1 MPEGISSGDGMNERL
16 ILESWKEI
24 SAYLDRSVKT
34 CQIWETKLGLPIH
47 RLDGTPN
54 ARVFAYPAELDR
66 WVNDKLHSPDN
77 HAPGSVLVLRLKK
90 KKIVLVAGA
99 LVGLA
104 VAAGFIGHFVF
115 RKPVVF
121 PSSSLASVAFLP
133 FDNLTGDETLEPWRS
148 ALPELFYVKFLQS
161 RVVSIS
167 QPWAALR
174 KLDLSD
180 ALKYTPE
187 DLKKISGSIKGIDHI
202 ATGSLVRSDGDVI
215 LSLSLHDSKTGET
228 IQSLRAISRGE
239 KGLFAAVDELT
250 KKIKLA
256 LNVPRRLVSLDI
268 DEKVSHIVTGSS
280 EALKYYCQGI
290 RGLRA
295 GDLDEAISRLEKA
308 TAIDPE
314 FGEAFFQLF
323 RAAHAAYLRSG
334 NRTAKDEAIRYG
346 QKAFASIDR
355 INAWTRGDLIND
367 YLLDLQGNY
376 PLALAEFKKLRA
388 IRSGDPIITLQLAQI
403 YSIQEEY
410 RKVFALLDNESAQQ
424 DSRNILLLANAYV
437 RTGQYDR
444 GEELLDD
451 HLGKT
456 PKASP
461 IFLHAREM
469 CALSQGKFDEA
480 LAFNDR
486 ATMGRSPDFID
497 DGKAP
502 ILITRDDF
510 AGAEKELR
518 RFLDQRNLLEVFE
531 GFCHLSGLSLT
542 QGKVGEALS
551 LAGSAAEKAKGIYD
565 WHYQKRSHFLLANL
579 YRLSGNLPEALT
591 ESEKACPCYEEDDHF
606 LNPETKAAIFN
617 EYDDISCLPYFHQRA
632 LINLEM
638 GRVEGFEK
646 QLAEIKLLIERS
658 AHPKLMRAYYHLL
671 GHRALRDKE
680 FDIAIGHFWKA
691 LSLLSF
697 SGAVGLW
704 PYPSGQEH
712 DIDSAQYYYSLA
724 EAYDQAGRAWSALD
738 LYRKIPP
745 YWEQRIISGEIYAR
759 SFYRIAKIYDRGRR
773 PPGTSGDQIR
783 ADKAAAVEN
792 YRKFLSLWRDAD
804 PLFAAEVEDARA
816 RLAALEAE

>member
-1 MPEGISSGDGMNERL
+1 MNERP

-24 SAYLDRSVKT
+24 AAYLDRSVKT

-66 WVNDKLHSPDN
+66 WVNDKLHSPDI

-90 KKIVLVAGA
+90 KKIVLVAVA
-99 LVGLA
+99 LAGLA
-104 VAAGFIGHFVF
+104 VAAGLIRHSFL
-115 RKPVVF
+115 RQRVVI
-121 PSSSLASVAFLP
+121 PSSPLASVVFLP
-133 FDNLTGDETLEPWRS
+133 FDNLTGDETLESWRS
-148 ALPELFYVKFLQS
+148 ALPELFYAKFLQS

-174 KLDLSD
+174 KLGLND
-180 ALKYTPE
+180 ALNYTPE
-187 DLKKISGSIKGIDHI
+187 DLKKISGSIRDVVHI
-202 ATGSLVRSDGDVI
+202 VTGSLVNSDGDVI

-250 KKIKLA
+250 KEIKLA
-256 LNVPRRLVSLDI
+256 LNVPRRLISLDI
-268 DEKVSHIVTGSS
+268 DEKASHIVTGSS
-280 EALKYYCQGI
+280 EALKYYCQGM
-290 RGLRA
+290 RELREN
-295 GDLDEAISRLEKA
+295 DLDEAISRLEKA
-308 TAIDPE
+308 TAIDTE
-314 FGEAFFQLF
+314 FGEAYYQLF
-323 RAAHAAYLRSG
+323 SAAHAVYLRSG
-334 NRTAKDEAIRYG
+334 NKTAKDDAIRYG
-346 QKAFASIDR
+346 HMAFASIDR

-376 PLALAEFKKLRA
+376 PSALAEYKKLRA

-403 YSIQEEY
+403 YSVLEEY
-410 RKVFALLDNESAQQ
+410 GKVFALLDNESAQQ
-424 DSRNILLLANAYV
+424 DSRNILLLANACV
-437 RTGQYDR
+437 RTGRYGR

-451 HLGKT
+451 YLGKN

-461 IFLHAREM
+461 FFLHAREM

-486 ATMGRSPDFID
+486 AMMGRNPNFID
-497 DGKAP
+497 DGRAP

-518 RFLDQRNLLEVFE
+518 RSLDQRNLSEVFE

-579 YRLSGNLPEALT
+579 YRLSGNLAEALM

-632 LINLEM
+632 LLTLEM
-638 GRVEGFEK
+638 GRIEEFDK
-646 QLAEIKLLIERS
+646 QLAEIKRLIES
-658 AHPKLMRAYYHLL
+658 STCPKLMRAYYHLL

-680 FDIAIGHFWKA
+680 FNIAVGHFWKA

-704 PYPSGQEH
+704 PYPSGQEY

-724 EAYDQAGRAWSALD
+724 EAYYQAGRSWSALD

-759 SFYRIAKIYDRGRR
+759 SFYRIAKIYDQAGR

-783 ADKAAAVEN
+783 ADKAAAAEN

-804 PLFAAEVEDARA
+804 PVFAAEVEDARA
-816 RLAALEAE
+816 RLAALEAQ